1 MSSMPVSMTPT
12 VTGACAIGTA
22 AASAALIAWAPQ
34 LTTSSGLSA
43 SVALCPRMEDG
54 PPDWVPDWAPDCAPD
69 WAGLASPGCGAGCGS
84 GAAWRSPS
92 GTAATRVGPTECTEI
107 PAFARAAA
115 RSGANEADSLWAKNV
130 PSSG

>member
-22 AASAALIAWAPQ
+22 AASVALMACAPQ
-34 LTTSSGLSA
+34 LTISSGLSA
-43 SVALCPRMEDG
+43 SVALWPCMEDG
-54 PPDWVPDWAPDCAPD
+54 PPDCAPDWAPDCAPD
-69 WAGLASPGCGAGCGS
+69 WARPTSPGCGAG
-84 GAAWRSPS
+84 WRSLS